1 MPYPLHLPFRFH
13 SHSVSWYAVDRT
25 AFLVYNNITIYFRI
39 STSLSPKII
48 TISQGHDKMPNDYL
62 NSVNLNS
69 ESNFPYLCM
78 DIEKGKSI
86 PEPPGF
92 YLMHWH
98 EDFQFIYVYTGK
110 LFLHTLDQTRIINE
124 NSGVFINKNIVH
136 LVLASEDCHYK
147 SFLFPKQLV
156 SFYTGGPALRYVDI
170 VSECEQIS
178 CLLLEKSVSWQ
189 KDILDLLVKLSGL
202 ESQRTEFYEYEI
214 LVFLSQLWLILIKN
228 IKTPH
233 TIVTDDVKKRMQLFL
248 KYIELHYAEE
258 LSLDE
263 LARCAGVSKSE
274 CLRCLLY
281 TSFSIFVR
289 SDAKRPVHRP
299 S

>member
-1 MPYPLHLPFRFH
+1 
-13 SHSVSWYAVDRT
+13 
-25 AFLVYNNITIYFRI
+25 
-39 STSLSPKII
+39 
-48 TISQGHDKMPNDYL
+48 
-62 NSVNLNS
+62 
-69 ESNFPYLCM
+69 
-78 DIEKGKSI
+78 
-86 PEPPGF
+86 
-92 YLMHWH
+92 
-98 EDFQFIYVYTGK
+98 
-110 LFLHTLDQTRIINE
+110 QTRTIHE
-124 NSGVFINKNIVH
+124 NSCVFINKNIVH

-170 VSECEQIS
+170 ISECEQIS

-189 KDILDLLVKLSGL
+189 KDILELLVKLSGL

-274 CLRCLLY
+274 CLRCFKFSMQTTPYQYLTEYRLLKASELLVNTELSMGEISNSVGFNSQSHFGKMFKLKTKLTPLNY
-281 TSFSIFVR
+281 R
-289 SDAKRPVHRP
+289 KVHTKNSNMLKNR
-299 S
+299 

>member
-1 MPYPLHLPFRFH
+1 MID
-13 SHSVSWYAVDRT
+13 S
-25 AFLVYNNITIYFRI
+25 
-39 STSLSPKII
+39 
-48 TISQGHDKMPNDYL
+48 YL

-69 ESNFPYLCM
+69 NQIFPYLCM
-78 DIEKGKSI
+78 DVQKGKSV

-92 YLMHWH
+92 HVMHWH

-274 CLRCLLY
+274 CLRCFKFSMQTTPYQYLTEYRLLKASELLVNTELSMGEISNSVGFNSQSHFGKMFKLKTKLTPLNY
-281 TSFSIFVR
+281 R
-289 SDAKRPVHRP
+289 KVHTKN
-299 S
+299 SNMLKNS